1 MNSHLDSF
9 YHEYARQGIRV
20 AYALLRN
27 RSDAEEAVQE
37 TFCRMHKANLTEK
50 DDSFRGK
57 FFVTLRN
64 HCIDRI
70 RRSRV
75 SVDYHAFSELPAR
88 KGQQEPEYLEL
99 VEEIEAAIEQL
110 PAEWSRALLLKTHGR
125 FSYEEI
131 AELTDSTIAQVRTW
145 IFRARRQLEDKLT
158 EAGFIKSPVE

>member
-1 MNSHLDSF
+1 MNSQLDSF
-9 YHEYARQGIRV
+9 YHEYARQGMRV

-50 DDSFRGK
+50 DDAFGGK

-70 RRSRV
+70 RRNRV
-75 SVDYHAFSELPAR
+75 SVEFHAFSELPAR
-88 KGQQEPEYLEL
+88 QNQQEWEYFEL
-99 VEEIEAAIEQL
+99 VEEIESAIQQL
-110 PAEWSRALLLKTHGR
+110 PEDWSRALLLKTHGR
-125 FSYEEI
+125 FSYQEI

-145 IFRARRQLEDKLT
+145 IFRARRQLEDQLT
-158 EAGFIKSPVE
+158 KAGVIQKKPI